1 MDTRPVAIPE
11 GVEMTVTGNPS
22 TMIRKRMGG
31 VYGPIL
37 SDKRYLIHNGS
48 LANVT
53 RGLVERVFRVRD
65 SSGQFVPPP
74 VPSEKHYR
82 RMLLPEMMAL
92 VSHPKLRPMT
102 TESVLN
108 LWHGSKL
115 AVYTRAFESL
125 KVSGLTRR
133 DAFLKTFVKCEK
145 IDASKDDP
153 APRVI
158 QPRSPRYNLE
168 LAAYLKP
175 HEKEFYRRIDKMYD
189 TDGLGDK
196 TIFKGMDASQVAE
209 QLILKSSRF
218 NDPVYIGLD
227 ASRFDQHVSDVA
239 LRWEHD
245 VYLSSFVYGLA
256 HLRKLLRWQI
266 YNEGRAMLKDGKI
279 KYRVVGR
286 RMSGDMNT
294 SLGNCILMSS
304 MVHSYLRQKNLK
316 KFALANN
323 GDDCVVI
330 IERKHLGAIKDLS
343 SWFLRMGFNMKVEEP
358 VFDLRQVTFCQV
370 NVLTSPGYN
379 ICVRNPRIALSKD
392 LHSCFPFTH
401 DHQYREWLIACGTC
415 GLNSHKGVPILES
428 FYKSFP
434 QGAISDSG
442 IRERLAHRY
451 EYSIVGGSKDMEI
464 SDEIRHSMW
473 VAFGYTPDSQIALER
488 LLSEIKFG
496 DRRGVVGGTPYAKLL
511 QGISLTSLST
521 PTLSNGSQIQQ
532 TL

>member
-1 MDTRPVAIPE
+1 MLVS
-11 GVEMTVTGNPS
+11 GNPS
-22 TMIRKRMGG
+22 TMIRPRKGA
-31 VYGPIL
+31 VFGPIL

-48 LANVT
+48 LNNVK
-53 RGLVERVFRVRD
+53 RGLLERVYRVRD
-65 SSGQFVPPP
+65 QSGKLVSPP
-74 VPSEKHYR
+74 VPKSEKHFR
-82 RMLLPEMMAL
+82 GMLLPEMRTL
-92 VSHPKLRPMT
+92 LCHPKVKPMT
-102 TESVLN
+102 ISSVLN
-108 LWHGSKL
+108 LWHGPKL
-115 AVYTRAFESL
+115 AVYTRAYESL
-125 KVSGLTRR
+125 LVSGLTRR

-175 HEKEFYRRIDKMYD
+175 HEKEFYRRIDKMFD

-227 ASRFDQHVSDVA
+227 ASRFDQHVSDIA

-245 VYLSSFVYGLA
+245 VYLGSFVYGLA
-256 HLRKLLRWQI
+256 RLRKLLRWQI
-266 YNEGRAMLKDGKI
+266 YNEGRAWLRDGKI

-294 SLGNCILMSS
+294 SLGNCLIMSS
-304 MVHSYLRQKNLK
+304 MVHSYLRQKNLG

-323 GDDCVVI
+323 GDDCVVV
-330 IERKHLGAIKDLS
+330 IERKHLRAINDLPQ
-343 SWFLRMGFNMKVEEP
+343 WFLAMGFNMKVEAP
-358 VFDLRQVTFCQV
+358 VTDLRQVTFCQV

-401 DHQYREWLIACGTC
+401 EHQYREWLTSCGTC
-415 GLNSHKGVPILES
+415 GLNSHRGVPILES
-428 FYKSFP
+428 FYQSFP
-434 QGAISDSG
+434 QGAITDSG
-442 IRERLAHRY
+442 IQARLDHRY
-451 EYSIVGGSKDMEI
+451 EYSIVGGARDCEI
-464 SDEIRHSMW
+464 SDEMRHSMW
-473 VAFGYTPDSQIALER
+473 VAFGYTPDAQLALEEQLR
-488 LLSEIKFG
+488 AVKFG
-496 DRRGVVGGTPYAKLL
+496 GPRGVIGGTPYAKYF
-511 QGISLTSLST
+511 QGISLTPLLT
-521 PTLSNGSQIQQ
+521 QHHDAQKQQ
-532 TL
+532 T

>member
-1 MDTRPVAIPE
+1 
-11 GVEMTVTGNPS
+11 MTVTGNPS
-22 TMIRKRMGG
+22 TMIRRRLGA
-31 VYGPIL
+31 VFGPIF
-37 SDKRYLIHNGS
+37 SDKRYFIHNGS
-48 LANVT
+48 LQNTV

-65 SSGQFVPPP
+65 KSDNFIPPP
-74 VPSEKHYR
+74 APKSEKHYR
-82 RMLLPEMMAL
+82 KMLLPEMNML
-92 VSHPKLRPMT
+92 LDHPKLRPLT
-102 TESVLN
+102 TRSVLN

-115 AVYTRAFESL
+115 AVYTQAYKSL
-125 KVSGLTRR
+125 LVRGLTRR

-175 HEKEFYRRIDKMYD
+175 HEKEFYRRIDAMFD

-196 TIFKGMDASQVAE
+196 TVFKGLNARQVAE

-245 VYLSSFVYGLA
+245 VYLNSFAYGQR
-256 HLRKLLRWQI
+256 HLKDLLRWQV
-266 YNEGRAMLKDGKI
+266 YNEGRAYLRDGKI
-279 KYRVVGR
+279 KYRVTGR

-294 SLGNCILMSS
+294 SLGNCLLMSS
-304 MVHSYLRQKNLK
+304 MVHSYLRHKNLG

-330 IERKHLGAIKDLS
+330 IERRHLNSINDLS
-343 SWFLRMGFNMKVEEP
+343 SWFLDMGFNMKVEEP
-358 VFDLRQVTFCQV
+358 VYDIRQVTFCQV

-379 ICVRNPRIALSKD
+379 ICVRNPRICMSKD

-401 DHQYREWLIACGTC
+401 QHQYREWLIAGGSCGV
-415 GLNSHKGVPILES
+415 NSHKGVPVLEA
-428 FYKSFP
+428 FYRAFP
-434 QGAISDSG
+434 TGKIHDKAIQASLD
-442 IRERLAHRY
+442 HRY
-451 EYSIVGGSKDMEI
+451 EYSIVGGSMDREI

-473 VAFGYTPDSQIALER
+473 VAFGYVPDAQLALEELCR
-488 LLSEIKFG
+488 STAFG
-496 DRRGVVGGTPYAKLL
+496 DRLGVVADTPYAKYL
-511 QGISLTSLST
+511 QGISLTN
-521 PTLSNGSQIQQ
+521 LSNSNSWLEDAIPNAQHVGKQIQ
-532 TL
+532 